1 MKILYLCTF
10 YHRAMIFRDS
20 MNYLEKL
27 GHDLLAFN
35 AVAEGTVIEDKYEPI
50 MDEKVIHKECFR
62 KFDRFLFFNKQK
74 KIRRAIEDSI
84 KIRDFDLIH
93 SHTLFNG
100 GWASYKL
107 REKYGIP
114 YIVSVRNTDLNFF
127 LRIPFFKYIARK
139 IIDAASGVQFLS
151 HTYLEEFIKK
161 CYSDKEAKIIY
172 KKCSVIPNGLE
183 PFWIDNLFVAGKDL
197 HNPLKLLYV
206 GKIDK
211 RKNLE
216 TTLKVVN
223 RLNEEGIAAQ
233 LTVIGKVLDDNIKN
247 MLDKSVYVSV
257 IPFLKKDELMN
268 YYRQAD
274 VFIMPSFAETFG
286 RVYAEAMTQ
295 GLPVIYTRGQGF
307 DGIFADGVV
316 GFSVKADDVEEIKEA
331 VKKIMNNYHPISQNC
346 IDNCNTFN
354 WDKIAKKTEE
364 LYFKALEGGQNEGST
379 SFIS

>member
-1 MKILYLCTF
+1 M
-10 YHRAMIFRDS
+10 A
-20 MNYLEKL
+20 
-27 GHDLLAFN
+27 
-35 AVAEGTVIEDKYEPI
+35 
-50 MDEKVIHKECFR
+50 
-62 KFDRFLFFNKQK
+62 QK
-74 KIRRAIEDSI
+74 
-84 KIRDFDLIH
+84 
-93 SHTLFNG
+93 
-100 GWASYKL
+100 
-107 REKYGIP
+107 
-114 YIVSVRNTDLNFF
+114 
-127 LRIPFFKYIARK
+127 
-139 IIDAASGVQFLS
+139 
-151 HTYLEEFIKK
+151 
-161 CYSDKEAKIIY
+161 
-172 KKCSVIPNGLE
+172 
-183 PFWIDNLFVAGKDL
+183 
-197 HNPLKLLYV
+197 
-206 GKIDK
+206 DK